1 MQDFWIFPKFLRLSL
16 RGVTYLG
23 TLAALSLLMSACATV
38 GPEFTTPDAPV
49 ADQWREK
56 METKDRL
63 KFQDYRDW
71 WGVFQD
77 PVLNQIVSMAS
88 RENLSLQVAGV
99 RILEAR
105 AQLGYLTGNQYPQL
119 QQMIASGSRTHLS
132 ENQANTYQNRHT
144 EFNEL
149 QIGFDAAWELDLW
162 GKYRRS
168 VQAGLADFHASVA
181 SYDDIL
187 VVLTAEVART
197 YILLRSLEEQL
208 KIARENVA
216 IQQRSLRIAEVRYQ
230 GGDVFELDVTQARSL
245 LRTTEAVIPRLTA
258 SIQQAKNGLAVLA
271 GRLPGEL
278 DALLAGED
286 SLHAIPGQ
294 ISLDIPANLLRRRP
308 DIRLAEM
315 RVAAQF
321 PRIGVAKADLY
332 PHFTLSGSIGLNSSS
347 SVPTKAG
354 GSRGSDLID
363 VLNRD
368 SLQLFAGPSLK
379 WDILNYG
386 RIKNRVR
393 VEDARLQQLILTYRN
408 TVLSA
413 HQEVEDSLS
422 AFLKSQEEERLLADA
437 VVASSRSVNLSML
450 QYREGLIDYQRV
462 LDAQRNLAQQQNA
475 WIQSRSAVA
484 TSLVSLYKALGGG
497 WQIREE
503 IGFMQESVLKEMS
516 GRTDWGRLMK
526 DDLPGASTDAM
537 DNPNGKRG
545 VSR

>member
-1 MQDFWIFPKFLRLSL
+1 MHDFGIFPKFFRLSL
-16 RGVTYLG
+16 RSVTYLG
-23 TLAALSLLMSACATV
+23 TLAALTLLMSACATV
-38 GPEFTTPDAPV
+38 GPEFTTPEVPV
-49 ADQWREK
+49 SDRWREGLE
-56 METKDRL
+56 MEARSE
-63 KFQDYRDW
+63 FQDYRDW
-71 WGVFQD
+71 WSVFRD
-77 PVLNQIVSMAS
+77 PALDQLVSLAC

-168 VQAGLADFHASVA
+168 VQAGLADFQASVA

-216 IQQRSLRIAEVRYQ
+216 IQKRSLRIAEVRYQ

-258 SIQQAKNGLAVLA
+258 SIRQAKNALAVLA
-271 GRLPGEL
+271 GKLPGEL
-278 DALLAGED
+278 DALIEGED
-286 SLHAIPGQ
+286 SLPAIPGQ
-294 ISLDIPANLLRRRP
+294 MALDVPANLLRRRP

-315 RVAAQF
+315 QVAAQF

-354 GSRGSDLID
+354 GLRGSDLID

-422 AFLKSQEEERLLADA
+422 VFLKSQEEERLLADA

-516 GRTDWGRLMK
+516 GRTDWGRLIK
-526 DDLPGASTDAM
+526 EDLPGAT
-537 DNPNGKRG
+537 PNGVDHPDEQKDP
-545 VSR
+545 SR